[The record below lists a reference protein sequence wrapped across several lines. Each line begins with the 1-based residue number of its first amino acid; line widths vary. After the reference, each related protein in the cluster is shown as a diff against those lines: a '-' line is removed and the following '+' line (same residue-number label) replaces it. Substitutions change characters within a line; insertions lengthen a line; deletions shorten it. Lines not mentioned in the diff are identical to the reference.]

1 MQHCVR
7 FVEEKF
13 RPKYKHLLSVKNE
26 NKNSKTSFTSKNIC
40 ISSNLFCYFFEGTP
54 FFRRGAKLSIFHQ
67 NQDALRLPQV
77 KLAKVS
83 GKKICKRAEV
93 PPKSLPKQNS
103 KKKKTTKMKN
113 FDDFFSMLL
122 KNFAQTKKFKSTP
135 LTVESTKHFIS
146 NNTCLG
152 EPLIKSPFS
161 IGPKNEFSQLP
172 HHYLDAF
179 NCDRIWISKSMG
191 TF

>member
-1 MQHCVR
+1 MNFLKNVMVGGPASLQHCVR

-26 NKNSKTSFTSKNIC
+26 NKNSKTSYTSKNIC

-103 KKKKTTKMKN
+103 KKKKRPKWRTLMI
-113 FDDFFSMLL
+113 FFNVAEKLC
-122 KNFAQTKKFKSTP
+122 AKKKS
-135 LTVESTKHFIS
+135 
-146 NNTCLG
+146 N
-152 EPLIKSPFS
+152 
-161 IGPKNEFSQLP
+161 
-172 HHYLDAF
+172 
-179 NCDRIWISKSMG
+179 
-191 TF
+191 

>member
-1 MQHCVR
+1 MINPQTTFKNCVLNTKR
-7 FVEEKF
+7 QKNAHNLNKIASFEKLACNVDEF
-13 RPKYKHLLSVKNE
+13 FEKRYGRGVQPACNIVYALQKRNFDPNINTCFHSKNE
-26 NKNSKTSFTSKNIC
+26 NKNSKTSYTSKNIC

-103 KKKKTTKMKN
+103 KKKKKN
-113 FDDFFSMLL
+113 D
-122 KNFAQTKKFKSTP
+122 Q
-135 LTVESTKHFIS
+135 
-146 NNTCLG
+146 
-152 EPLIKSPFS
+152 
-161 IGPKNEFSQLP
+161 NEEL
-172 HHYLDAF
+172 
-179 NCDRIWISKSMG
+179 
-191 TF
+191 